1 MYMQL
6 SSNRFPTTALTTF
19 KAKTTLCRASATIA
33 SDVSACFTPHL
44 WSLQQPP
51 TPVSD
56 RTPHTTSQQ
65 QQPRKPFMISCMA
78 GVVLV
83 VASSFPRGLGSDN
96 SSWPLTSRQHL
107 LIQHMPKTGG
117 TSFRKMVFRDAARL
131 GKTWCRTPVTSCFLH
146 RQPRDAALAKA
157 AGSVHIL
164 AWVPA
169 ASATTRRRRSLGIA
183 LGRG

>member
-1 MYMQL
+1 MQL

-19 KAKTTLCRASATIA
+19 KAKTTLGQCNYHSTCIRVFYTPSLLTLVPATA
-33 SDVSACFTPHL
+33 YLVSELNLPTRINNN
-44 WSLQQPP
+44 SLV
-51 TPVSD
+51 TVI
-56 RTPHTTSQQ
+56 
-65 QQPRKPFMISCMA
+65 MISCMA
-78 GVVLV
+78 RVVLV
-83 VASSFPRGLGSDN
+83 AASSFPRGLGSDN

-117 TSFRKMVFRDAARL
+117 TSFRKMVLRDAARL